1 MLRAKSK
8 GVRFSHLLL
17 IGLVVHGAAGLA
29 QSQSVSKPRTIVIHY
44 GTLKLR
50 EREVFEFLDQHVSSA
65 KGTRRSSLR
74 G

>member
-17 IGLVVHGAAGLA
+17 IDLVVHGAAGLA
-29 QSQSVSKPRTIVIHY
+29 EGHHLIYLAPSQW
-44 GTLKLR
+44 

-65 KGTRRSSLR
+65 KGEPRPQPK